1 MPELT
6 IETQRDSWRLRCP
19 NGHIV
24 APTNEHWYCRQC
36 ANWGPEN
43 AETELE
49 VAIDEKTGERYAR
62 EDVEL
67 DFEAE
72 GVYYA

>member
-6 IETQRDSWRLRCP
+6 INTEEDSWRLRCP
-19 NGHIV
+19 NGHQV

-36 ANWGPEN
+36 AHYWDDVDPEY
-43 AETELE
+43 E
-49 VAIDEKTGERYAR
+49 VAIDEKTGQELRR
-62 EDVEL
+62 DDVEL
-67 DFEAE
+67 DFEAP